1 MELAAAVES
10 ARLAVVRAIVVT
22 MAGQVLALKLKLL
35 MIFNLYRPFC
45 FVLCLVLSEGS
56 DAVAL

>member
-22 MAGQVLALKLKLL
+22 MAGQVLALKLL
-35 MIFNLYRPFC
+35 MICNLKITVMPSVSSSASSYLR
-45 FVLCLVLSEGS
+45 
-56 DAVAL
+56 ALML

>member
-22 MAGQVLALKLKLL
+22 MAGQVLALKLL
-35 MIFNLYRPFC
+35 MIFNVKITV
-45 FVLCLVLSEGS
+45 VL
-56 DAVAL
+56 